1 MNVFLT
7 KEQWE
12 EEVAR
17 MWHESLKKASAAE
30 DSTANEI
37 ARLRVA
43 LEQCRV
49 NRWSPMLV
57 KMICDREL
65 RK

>member
-1 MNVFLT
+1 MDITQELRDRAV
-7 KEQWE
+7 EQDDPLLHR
-12 EEVAR
+12 A
-17 MWHESLKKASAAE
+17 
-30 DSTANEI
+30 ANEI

-57 KMICDREL
+57 EMICDREL

>member
-7 KEQWE
+7 KEQWD

-17 MWHESLKKASAAE
+17 MWHESLKKAFADAN
-30 DSTANEI
+30 STANEI
-37 ARLRVA
+37 ARLRAA

-49 NRWSPMLV
+49 NRWSPMV
-57 KMICDREL
+57 VEMICDREL